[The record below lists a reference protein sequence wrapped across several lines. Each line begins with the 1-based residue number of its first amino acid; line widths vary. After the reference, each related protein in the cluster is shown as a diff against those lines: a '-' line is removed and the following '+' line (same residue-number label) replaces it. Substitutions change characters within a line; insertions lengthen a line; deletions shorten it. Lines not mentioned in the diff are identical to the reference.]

1 MTRGMNTSTLLLSLA
16 AVPALIL
23 TAEAENTPKA
33 LTDLQLPTGDNQ
45 AVGILIEPSF
55 SKELI
60 TMHSE
65 AIQKLSKLSEDKI
78 QQFQKSY
85 NADMPMPYMAEMWES
100 EAAYQAYIAEWGK
113 RNMQTSQT
121 ERVVISIKPLADKQ
135 WQLLTTAHNLR
146 TGQAAPLSLCTLK
159 YNPTNNTWVSAHGEL
174 TPSDFSAD
182 ENYVFRAQK
191 GTEWQLEKKDS
202 FTHITQ
208 KLRMAKTTDGKAL
221 FISYISVERSQISGQ
236 LLSQQSYT
244 LLFPLG
250 EQDAGKR

>member
-60 TMHSE
+60 TMHSA

-100 EAAYQAYIAEWGK
+100 EAAYQAYIAEIRSRLG
-113 RNMQTSQT
+113 
-121 ERVVISIKPLADKQ
+121 ERENEIFTAMVEQSLGIDKTAEA
-135 WQLLTTAHNLR
+135 LGMTRSGTLTAWYRLR
-146 TGQAAPLSLCTLK
+146 TK
-159 YNPTNNTWVSAHGEL
+159 
-174 TPSDFSAD
+174 
-182 ENYVFRAQK
+182 
-191 GTEWQLEKKDS
+191 
-202 FTHITQ
+202 
-208 KLRMAKTTDGKAL
+208 
-221 FISYISVERSQISGQ
+221 
-236 LLSQQSYT
+236 
-244 LLFPLG
+244 LG
-250 EQDAGKR
+250 EILKNIF